1 MLNLK
6 DPGTKLPGNP
16 AHDEKTKH
24 MTRGRR
30 RNPDQ
35 RQRECFKNNKKNVLK
50 TKQKK
55 KEQNFL
61 NLKNEVP
68 I

>member
-35 RQRECFKNNKKNVLK
+35 RQRECFKNNKKKCFKNK
-50 TKQKK
+50 TKKK
-55 KEQNFL
+55 RTKF
-61 NLKNEVP
+61 P
-68 I
+68 